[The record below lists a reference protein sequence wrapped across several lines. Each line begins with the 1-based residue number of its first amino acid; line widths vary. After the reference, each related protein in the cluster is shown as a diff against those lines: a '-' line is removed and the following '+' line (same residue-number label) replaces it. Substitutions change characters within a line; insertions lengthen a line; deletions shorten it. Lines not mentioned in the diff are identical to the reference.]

1 MSEGQRCGI
10 SLLGKF
16 KEWVT
21 NWRIFPKHF
30 PTVEAQLG
38 RSTQKEL
45 RATNNHSPA
54 IAQLSSAPTCD
65 RVAIECYIWK
75 TGSKVGER
83 QDWGMGK
90 VVVKG
95 HKDKQNILAQRAM
108 GRNKRCDG
116 SREHSKFPTVL

>member
-1 MSEGQRCGI
+1 MELVFLGQ
-10 SLLGKF
+10 F

-21 NWRIFPKHF
+21 NWHIFAKHF

-45 RATNNHSPA
+45 RATNTTV
-54 IAQLSSAPTCD
+54 QLSLTSAPTCD
-65 RVAIECYIWK
+65 RVAIEWYIWK
-75 TGSKVGER
+75 TGSKAGER

-95 HKDKQNILAQRAM
+95 HKDKRNILAQRAM

-116 SREHSKFPTVL
+116 SREHSKSPTVL